1 MSAQSW
7 LLFLPAAFLMSMAPG
22 PNNLLGLSNGLRF
35 GVLRAMIAV
44 SGRLVAFAAMI
55 LLTAIGLG
63 AVLATSELVFQI
75 VKWGGVAYLLF
86 LGIQIWRAPP
96 MDLSA
101 PTGGGQGTGLFALA
115 RREFW
120 IAAGNP
126 KAILIFT
133 AVFPQFVDAKEAY
146 IPQFLMLGLGFL
158 ATEIVAA
165 LAYVAAGRGVGLLN
179 LGVRGRIWLNRITGG
194 TFIGAAALL
203 AAARR

>member
-1 MSAQSW
+1 MSAQTW

-35 GVLRAMIAV
+35 GVSRAMIAV
-44 SGRLVAFAAMI
+44 TGRLIAFAVMI

-63 AVLATSELVFQI
+63 AVLATSEMVFQI

-86 LGIQIWRAPP
+86 LGVQIWRAPP

-146 IPQFLMLGLGFL
+146 IPQFLMLGIGFL
-158 ATEIVAA
+158 VTEIVAA
-165 LAYVAAGRGVGLLN
+165 LAYVTAGRGVGLLN
-179 LGVRGRIWLNRITGG
+179 LGVRGRTWLNRITGG
-194 TFIGAAALL
+194 TFIGASAIL